1 MVDEIQLKILIV
13 DDDKLDRMAVK
24 RALQKAKKPLDIREA
39 TSLSET
45 TQILRA
51 EQFDCLLLDY
61 RLGGQSGLQLMKEIQ
76 NEGLSQAPIVMLSGI
91 DDETVVLN
99 CLKEGAQDYLLK
111 SEITTNSLM
120 RAIRYAQER
129 KQITLQMRFLAQH
142 DTLTGLASRSLF
154 IDSVKRAILR
164 AAREESL
171 FAIIF
176 IDVDNFKSVNDT
188 LGHEAGDDLLTT
200 IAQRIQS
207 TIRREDIVGRLGGD
221 EFSILIEGV
230 AQHSSLIK
238 VSQKLL
244 DAIREPV
251 IIYKK
256 TIHTS
261 ISLGIATYPT
271 CSTDA
276 TALIKCADL
285 AMYKAKKSGRN
296 SYCFYSDDLQ
306 QAADEYANLK
316 IDLHNALARQEFE
329 LYYQPQIFSA
339 TGEIAGVEALIRW
352 HHPVQGLVSPNDFIS
367 VAESANLINAIGDW
381 VINEACKQLKIWLLK
396 HPNLSSKF
404 NMAINVSAHQIRQP
418 DLEDKI
424 FDVVKHYDLPSSQ
437 VELELT
443 ESSLV
448 DDIERCTEKLN
459 ILTEHGILTA
469 IDDFGT
475 GFSSFQHLQQLPLKT
490 LKIDKSFIDH
500 ICTVR
505 KSHEIVKAMIAMA
518 RALEMTVVAEGVETA
533 EQAALLKKLDC
544 ERLQGY
550 YFSKP
555 FPACDIDKLLE
566 DPSAIKAIPDLADV
580 LKDPKT
586 EKTNHASST
595 GSPAISLPPHK
606 LVNEDKHT
614 RDSAKQKNK
623 ELTILLVDDD
633 DLDAKAVERMLRRQD
648 NPPKLVRVINGI
660 EALKMLQKQS
670 SNTEVKPPFLV
681 LLDLNMPKMGGLE
694 LLEEIR
700 KDRRLQ
706 NSIIFVLTTS
716 AADQDKVSAY
726 SQHVAGYIVKSEAGP
741 EYCHL
746 SAMLNHYRNTVSLQ
760 Q

>member
-1 MVDEIQLKILIV
+1 MVDEIQLKILVV
-13 DDDKLDRMAVK
+13 DDDSLDRMAVR
-24 RALQKAKKPLDIREA
+24 RALKKAKKPLDIREA
-39 TSLSET
+39 ASFHEA
-45 TQILRA
+45 TQILRT
-51 EQFDCLLLDY
+51 EQFDCLLFDY
-61 RLGGQSGLQLMKEIQ
+61 RLGGQSGLQLIKEIQ

-111 SEITTNSLM
+111 SEITTSSLM

-129 KQITLQMRFLAQH
+129 KQISLQMRFLAQH

-164 AAREESL
+164 AAREDSL

-188 LGHEAGDDLLTT
+188 LGHEAGDHLLTT

-230 AQHSSLIK
+230 AQHASLIK
-238 VSQKLL
+238 VSQQLL
-244 DAIREPV
+244 EAIREPV

-271 CSTDA
+271 CSDDA
-276 TALIKCADL
+276 SALIKCADL

-306 QAADEYANLK
+306 QAADDYANLK

-339 TGEIAGVEALIRW
+339 TGTIAGVEALIRW
-352 HHPVQGLVSPNDFIS
+352 HHPEKGLVSPNDFIS

-381 VINEACKQLKIWLLK
+381 VIGEACKQLKIWLLK
-396 HPNLSSKF
+396 YPELPPEF

-418 DLEDKI
+418 DLESKI
-424 FDVVKHYDLPSSQ
+424 FEVVKHYDIPCSQ

-459 ILTEHGILTA
+459 RLSEHGILTA

-518 RALEMTVVAEGVETA
+518 RALDMTVVAEGVETA
-533 EQAALLKKLDC
+533 DQAALLKKLDC

-555 FPACDIDKLLE
+555 LPADDIDKILA
-566 DPSAIKAIPDLADV
+566 DPSAIKAIPDLADA
-580 LKDPKT
+580 LRNSTIEMPAQTPSIALNIKPPPKT
-586 EKTNHASST
+586 N
-595 GSPAISLPPHK
+595 
-606 LVNEDKHT
+606 NEDNT
-614 RDSAKQKNK
+614 TLAPAKERGKQ
-623 ELTILLVDDD
+623 LTILLVDDD

-660 EALKMLQKQS
+660 EALKILKKQS
-670 SNTEVKPPFLV
+670 QNTGVEPPFLV

-700 KDRRLQ
+700 KDHRLQ
-706 NSIIFVLTTS
+706 SSIIFVLTTS

>member
-1 MVDEIQLKILIV
+1 MKDEILLKILVV
-13 DDDKLDRMAVK
+13 DDDEIDRMAVK
-24 RALQKAKKPLDIREA
+24 RALKKAKKPLDIREA
-39 TSLSET
+39 ASFHEATK
-45 TQILRA
+45 ILRA
-51 EQFDCLLLDY
+51 EQFDCLLFDY
-61 RLGGQSGLQLMKEIQ
+61 RLGGQSGLELIQEIQ
-76 NEGLSQAPIVMLSGI
+76 HEGLSQAPIVMLSGF

-164 AAREESL
+164 AARDDTL

-188 LGHEAGDDLLTT
+188 LGHEAGDELLTT

-230 AQHSSLIK
+230 AQQTSLIK
-238 VSQKLL
+238 VSQQLL
-244 DAIREPV
+244 DAVREPV

-261 ISLGIATYPT
+261 ISLGIATYPS
-271 CSTDA
+271 CSTDGS
-276 TALIKCADL
+276 ALIKCADL

-296 SYCFYSDDLQ
+296 NYCFYSDDLQ

-339 TGEIAGVEALIRW
+339 SGKMAGVEALIRW
-352 HHPVQGLVSPNDFIS
+352 HHPKQGLVSPNDFIS

-381 VINEACKQLKIWLLK
+381 VIGEACRQLKIWLLK
-396 HPNLSSKF
+396 HPELTPGFS
-404 NMAINVSAHQIRQP
+404 MAINVSAHQIRQA

-424 FDVVKHYDLPSSQ
+424 FAAVKKNDIPSSQ

-448 DDIERCTEKLN
+448 DDIERCTEKLK
-459 ILTEHGILTA
+459 ILSNHGILTA

-475 GFSSFQHLQQLPLKT
+475 GFSSFRHLQQLPLKT

-500 ICTVR
+500 ICTVG

-518 RALEMTVVAEGVETA
+518 RALDMTVVAEGVESA
-533 EQAALLKKLDC
+533 EQAILLKRLDC
-544 ERLQGY
+544 DKLQGY

-555 FPACDIDKLLE
+555 QPASEIDKILE
-566 DPSAIKAIPDLADV
+566 NPSLIKLIPPLADA
-580 LKDPKT
+580 LMNSDSETPYQPQLS
-586 EKTNHASST
+586 HST
-595 GSPAISLPPHK
+595 VNDEDNPSLNATK
-606 LVNEDKHT
+606 KH
-614 RDSAKQKNK
+614 NK
-623 ELTILLVDDD
+623 KLTILLVDDD

-648 NPPKLVRVINGI
+648 DPPKLIRVINGI

-670 SNTEVKPPFLV
+670 DHPEIEPPFLV

-700 KDRRLQ
+700 KDRRLHG
-706 NSIIFVLTTS
+706 SIIFVLTTS
-716 AADQDKVSAY
+716 AADQDRVSAY

-760 Q
+760 H

>member
-1 MVDEIQLKILIV
+1 MVDEILLKILVV
-13 DDDKLDRMAVK
+13 DDDEIDRMAVK
-24 RALQKAKKPLDIREA
+24 RALKKATKPIDIHMA
-39 TSLSET
+39 TSFT
-45 TQILRA
+45 DATKILRS
-51 EQFDCLLLDY
+51 EQFDCLLFDY
-61 RLGGQSGLQLMKEIQ
+61 RLGGQSGLHLIQEIQ

-91 DDETVVLN
+91 DDEAIVLN

-111 SEITTNSLM
+111 SEITTHSLM

-142 DTLTGLASRSLF
+142 DSLTGLASRGLF

-200 IAQRIQS
+200 ISHRIQS
-207 TIRREDIVGRLGGD
+207 TIRRQDIVGRLGGD

-230 AQHSSLIK
+230 AQQSSLIK
-238 VSQKLL
+238 ISQQLL
-244 DAIREPV
+244 NAVREPV
-251 IIYKK
+251 IIYNK

-271 CSTDA
+271 CSNDA
-276 TALIKCADL
+276 SALIKCADL

-296 SYCFYSDDLQ
+296 NYCFYSDDLQ

-329 LYYQPQIFSA
+329 LYYQPQIHSA
-339 TGEIAGVEALIRW
+339 TGTIAGVEALIRW
-352 HHPVQGLVSPNDFIS
+352 HHPKQGLVAPNDFIS
-367 VAESANLINAIGDW
+367 VAETANLINAIGDW
-381 VINEACKQLKIWLLK
+381 VIGEACKQLKIWLLK
-396 HPNLSSKF
+396 YPKITPGF
-404 NMAINVSAHQIRQP
+404 NMSINVSAHQIRQA

-424 FDVVKHYDLPSSQ
+424 FEMVKHYEIPSSQ

-448 DDIERCTEKLN
+448 DDIDRCTEKLN
-459 ILTEHGILTA
+459 ILSDHGILTA

-475 GFSSFQHLQQLPLKT
+475 GFSSFRHLQQLPLKT

-500 ICTVR
+500 ICTVK

-518 RALEMTVVAEGVETA
+518 RALDMTVVAEGVETA
-533 EQAALLKKLDC
+533 EQAVLLKNLNC

-550 YFSKP
+550 YFSKAV
-555 FPACDIDKLLE
+555 PACDLDKILAN
-566 DPSAIKAIPDLADV
+566 PSSIKPIPPLSDIQISSGREISQNRSTPV
-580 LKDPKT
+580 SIHPPPRTKT
-586 EKTNHASST
+586 DN
-595 GSPAISLPPHK
+595 
-606 LVNEDKHT
+606 
-614 RDSAKQKNK
+614 DSALDAIENHNK
-623 ELTILLVDDD
+623 KLTILLVDDD

-648 NPPKLVRVINGI
+648 DPPKLVRVINGI
-660 EALKMLQKQS
+660 EALKLLRIQS
-670 SNTEVKPPFLV
+670 SNTEVQPPFLV

-706 NSIIFVLTTS
+706 SSIIFVLTTS

-746 SAMLNHYRNTVSLQ
+746 SAMLNHYINTVSLLH
-760 Q
+760 